1 MECDRGPIRGH
12 RGHRADQSLGDAT
25 NRVFSHPGGAALFAS
40 TTIPNCA
47 IRPSMHDRHP
57 SSNLVTRLDEMLRTA
72 EPLNTG
78 EFGVTSSEKFENF
91 YIHKKQNINK

>member
-1 MECDRGPIRGH
+1 
-12 RGHRADQSLGDAT
+12 
-25 NRVFSHPGGAALFAS
+25 
-40 TTIPNCA
+40 
-47 IRPSMHDRHP
+47 MHDRHP